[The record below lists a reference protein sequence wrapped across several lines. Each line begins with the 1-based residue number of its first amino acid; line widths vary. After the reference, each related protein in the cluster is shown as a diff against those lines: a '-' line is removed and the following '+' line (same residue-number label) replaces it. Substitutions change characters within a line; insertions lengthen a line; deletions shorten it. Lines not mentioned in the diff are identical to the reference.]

1 MEIFEEASDKISLLE
16 SKILSNRDLRKYA
29 EKDDRI
35 KGSYALYLPNI
46 SRSLWED
53 EFAELFNDKD
63 IIFSDELENYFINL
77 RKKYLKA
84 SDIPDNIWN
93 KFIRILTGTDNL
105 IKSTRKPEKENTK
118 AEVLRR
124 VEIKLQLLDYDAEQ
138 IKISQQIPPGPQRI
152 RGLAGTGKTII
163 LAMKVAHMHFNHP
176 DWTIVY
182 SFNTQSLYE
191 YIIDLIKRFYQYLSG
206 GKDPNWSR
214 LMILHGWGGKSKKG
228 LYSFICGI
236 VGKNPITF
244 TEAKDHFEYKRNSEL
259 LGKCCLELMEID
271 LPKMFDAIIIDEA
284 QDFDRNFFRFC
295 YALLKPP
302 KRLIWAYDELQSLE
316 NVDIPTAKDIFGI
329 DENGVPIVELEGPY
343 SAGLEK
349 DFILFKS
356 YRNPRAV
363 LILAHIFGMGLL
375 RKDGPIQFIPELG
388 AWEDIGYKSQGG
400 AFDVGKKVR
409 LTRPIDHSPN
419 PIEDFISAKN
429 LITIK
434 TFETKELELVWIAD
448 RIKDD
453 IEKER
458 LKPEDILIIGFNQS
472 GLYSQFDFLKRSLM
486 KSGIY
491 GFIVG
496 KDVSK
501 DTFHV
506 SNLVTLSTVFKAK
519 GNETPV
525 VYIFNFENAEDK
537 KGVIQSR
544 NMAFASITRTKGW
557 CTITGT
563 GPVMKELEL
572 ELNTIISQY
581 PEVTFTVPD
590 MTQIKR
596 NLDSVEYEKRRTR
609 INKLSLK
616 LKETITEIEHYDERE
631 VPDETKRIIIE
642 FAKKL
647 K

>member
-1 MEIFEEASDKISLLE
+1 MK
-16 SKILSNRDLRKYA
+16 RKYLG
-29 EKDDRI
+29 I
-35 KGSYALYLPNI
+35 T
-46 SRSLWED
+46 
-53 EFAELFNDKD
+53 
-63 IIFSDELENYFINL
+63 
-77 RKKYLKA
+77 
-84 SDIPDNIWN
+84 DIPDNIWN

-105 IKSTRKPEKENTK
+105 IKSTRKPERENTK

-124 VEIKLQLLDYDAEQ
+124 VEITLQSLDYDPEQ

-163 LAMKVAHMHFNHP
+163 LAMKVAHMHFIHP

-191 YIIDLIKRFYQYLSG
+191 YIIDLITRFYHNLSG
-206 GKDPNWSR
+206 GSDPDWSR
-214 LMILHGWGGKSKKG
+214 LKILHGWGGRSKNG
-228 LYSFICGI
+228 LYSFICG
-236 VGKNPITF
+236 VAGKKPITF
-244 TEAKDHFEYKRNSEL
+244 TEAKNYFEYKRNSEL

-284 QDFDRNFFRFC
+284 QDFDKYFFRFC
-295 YALLKPP
+295 YTLLKPP
-302 KRLIWAYDELQSLE
+302 RRLIWAYDELQSLE

-329 DENGVPIVELEGPY
+329 DENDVPLVELEGLY

-356 YRNPRAV
+356 YRNPRVV

-388 AWEDIGYKSQGG
+388 AWEDLGYKSQGG
-400 AFDVGKKVR
+400 TFEVGKEIR
-409 LTRPIDHSPN
+409 ITRPSEQSPN
-419 PIEDFISAKN
+419 PIEHYISAKD
-429 LITIK
+429 LIKIK
-434 TFETKELELVWIAD
+434 SFDTKNVELVWIAD
-448 RIKDD
+448 QIKED
-453 IEKER
+453 IEKDR
-458 LKPEDILIIGFNQS
+458 LKPEDILIIGFNHND
-472 GLYSQFDFLKRSLM
+472 LYSQFGLLKECLKDR
-486 KSGIY
+486 GIY
-491 GFIVG
+491 SFIVG
-496 KDVSK
+496 QGVSK
-501 DTFHV
+501 DTFHLP
-506 SNLVTLSTVFKAK
+506 NLVTLSTVFKAK

-525 VYIFNFENAEDK
+525 VYIFNFENAEDRK
-537 KGVIQSR
+537 EIIQSR

-563 GPVMKELEL
+563 GPIMKELES

-581 PEVTFTVPD
+581 PEVTFVIPD

-596 NLDSVEYEKRRTR
+596 NLDSVEYEKRRAR

-616 LKETITEIEHYDERE
+616 LKETIKEIEHYDETE
-631 VPDETKRIIIE
+631 VPDETKKIILE
-642 FAKKL
+642 FAEKL